1 MKKTKILKKII
12 TVISLVMVIA
22 TLSSVT
28 AFAALPKDELVQ
40 PLWDSILHMEVVIVY
55 DDGIGT
61 ASGLASR
68 QSTAS
73 FIEGTLTVYKKV
85 NGQWVFVDDAY
96 NSRSRVSLGV
106 DLDFP
111 AESGVTYKAV
121 FTVTAYTNNVPE
133 THTIYYTET
142 CP

>member
-1 MKKTKILKKII
+1 MKKTKLLKKIM
-12 TVISLVMVIA
+12 TVISLVMVIV
-22 TLSSVT
+22 TLSSVS
-28 AFAALPKDELVQ
+28 AFAALPKDETVE
-40 PLWDSILHMEVVIVY
+40 PLWDSILHMEVIIGFDEGV
-55 DDGIGT
+55 GT

-73 FIEGTLTVYKKV
+73 FMEGTVTVYKKV
-85 NGQWVFVDDAY
+85 NNQWVYVDEAY
-96 NSRSRVSLGV
+96 NSRSRVTLPV
-106 DLDFP
+106 AVEFD

-133 THTIYYTET
+133 TETIESIRT